1 MSKIVSLT
9 SALTALAL
17 LGAGEAAAHAT
28 LETTEA
34 PANSTYKAVL
44 RVPQGC
50 EGKPTIA
57 VRVRIPEGVIAAKPM
72 PKPGGQLTTVKDKYQ
87 SSYDYFGV
95 QVSEGVVELSSSG
108 GELPDEW
115 YEEFIFRA
123 RLTHFEPGTTVYF
136 PVVQECA
143 DGLVHRWIEIPAEGK
158 TADDHE
164 EPAPGVK
171 IVERPGG
178 P

>member
-1 MSKIVSLT
+1 MSKLVPL
-9 SALTALAL
+9 ACGAAAFALAF
-17 LGAGEAAAHAT
+17 GAEALAHAT
-28 LETTEA
+28 LETAEA

-44 RVPQGC
+44 RIPHGC

-72 PKPGGQLTTVKDKYQ
+72 PKPGWQLSTVKDKYQ
-87 SSYDYFGV
+87 QSYDYFGS
-95 QVSEGVVELSSSG
+95 QLGEGVVEVIWSG

-115 YEEFIFRA
+115 YDEFVFRA
-123 RLTHFEPGTTVYF
+123 RLTAFEPGTVVYF

-143 DGLVHRWIEIPAEGK
+143 DGLAHRWIEIPAEGK
-158 TADDHE
+158 TADDYK

-178 P
+178 H